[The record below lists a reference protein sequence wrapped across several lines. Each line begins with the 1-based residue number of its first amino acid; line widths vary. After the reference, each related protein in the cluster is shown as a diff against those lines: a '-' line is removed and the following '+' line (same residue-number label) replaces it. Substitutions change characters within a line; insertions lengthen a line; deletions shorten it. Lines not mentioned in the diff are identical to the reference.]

1 MQTSNWYK
9 DFKVVRNDLNGLEI
23 TQQELQELTNLPIKD
38 KPKVIIDSIKR
49 FFKVMME
56 KVKGPEGATVFFMFL
71 AGLIG
76 SYVIFSLIMISL
88 FYWIPIPPLFS
99 FIAFCL
105 ISVFGVQGYLN
116 FSWKKNAKKL
126 REKMTYS
133 LENLLRDV
141 ERFNSVVKAI
151 DINDQIEAAG
161 NSGVSITNRSKVIEA
176 LNITRNDL
184 VRALNTER
192 ILRENKKFIINNT
205 ELFASNLA
213 TLTAIDFT
221 EEATEHGRLLNEALQ
236 IALDVQ
242 HEMKNLQSQQ

>member
-1 MQTSNWYK
+1 MQ
-9 DFKVVRNDLNGLEI
+9 NDLRGLEI
-23 TQQELQELTNLPIKD
+23 TPQELQKLTNLPIRNE
-38 KPKVIIDSIKR
+38 PKIIINSIKR
-49 FFKVMME
+49 LFKLIME
-56 KVKGPEGATVFFMFL
+56 KVKGPEGATVFFMVL
-71 AGLIG
+71 AGLV
-76 SYVIFSLIMISL
+76 STYVIFTLFILSFISWL
-88 FYWIPIPPLFS
+88 PLPSWFS
-99 FIAFCL
+99 FIGFCL
-105 ISVFGVQGYLN
+105 LSIFGVQVFLN
-116 FSWKKNAKKL
+116 ISWKNSARKL
-126 REKMTYS
+126 RENITHS

-161 NSGVSITNRSKVIEA
+161 NHGVSITNRSKVIEA
-176 LNITRNDL
+176 LRITRDDL
-184 VRALNTER
+184 VRALKTER

-213 TLTAIDFT
+213 SLTAIDFT